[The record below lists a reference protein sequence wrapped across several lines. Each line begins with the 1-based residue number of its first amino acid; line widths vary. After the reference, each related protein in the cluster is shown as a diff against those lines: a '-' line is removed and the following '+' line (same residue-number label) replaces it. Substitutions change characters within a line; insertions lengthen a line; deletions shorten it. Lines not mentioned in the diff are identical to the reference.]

1 MNRRHFFSSLG
12 LAPLAAMLSTGRQT
26 GRNAVVNTPSDNGHL
41 QDSQCIELGE
51 TEVGVIRCGDY
62 VESIVADIGQRG
74 QKRIVGLRTY
84 FRELDEM
91 IGGMRKGD
99 LVVVAGRPSM
109 GKAALA
115 LSIAGRVA
123 MGGSAPPRAADAKPV
138 LMLYLWPAAGE
149 FLRTGS
155 AGLPIATDRRF
166 LLGLKCNNR
175 PCHSI
180 HANPILMLWV
190 IISPLTTVTLV
201 NRRLGLRRFRL
212 R

>member
-1 MNRRHFFSSLG
+1 MALPDKRASSPQQL
-12 LAPLAAMLSTGRQT
+12 GRQRSLE
-26 GRNAVVNTPSDNGHL
+26 GA
-41 QDSQCIELGE
+41 
-51 TEVGVIRCGDY
+51 
-62 VESIVADIGQRG
+62 
-74 QKRIVGLRTY
+74 
-84 FRELDEM
+84 
-91 IGGMRKGD
+91 
-99 LVVVAGRPSM
+99 
-109 GKAALA
+109 
-115 LSIAGRVA
+115 
-123 MGGSAPPRAADAKPV
+123 RAR
-138 LMLYLWPAAGE
+138 PAAGE

-155 AGLPIATDRRF
+155 ADLPIATDRRF